1 MRHSRSVFQALPK
14 LHQIKPSLRPAAGA
28 ISCKTWRFLNP
39 HSQIHWH
46 FHQIDPD
53 RPEKHFHFSHFLMSE
68 SHPAQWT
75 GSWKKGDENTYH
87 TPFID
92 SSLCMS
98 KGLCRKLQMSLEG
111 PSKKFFRFYFRK
123 SNPTHM
129 PRYTDVHIESHCKQR
144 FSPESKVC
152 GIPRLYL
159 KCFGYVPHRC
169 MKSAPTFRQGTSG
182 ENQFEGH
189 HPFWTGFFLDCLAHS
204 RAWSFSCKY
213 AWSVAKLAKHTWI
226 HATPLLAALLKATT
240 IFLQHISYIIYHQL
254 YINMHIHL
262 LTQQRRK
269 WFRLSF
275 LGVAKECI

>member
-14 LHQIKPSLRPAAGA
+14 FHQIKPSLRPAAGA

-182 ENQFEGH
+182 EKNSKVTILSGLVSFWIAWRTQGPG
-189 HPFWTGFFLDCLAHS
+189 PF
-204 RAWSFSCKY
+204 
-213 AWSVAKLAKHTWI
+213 
-226 HATPLLAALLKATT
+226 HA
-240 IFLQHISYIIYHQL
+240 
-254 YINMHIHL
+254 NMHGVL
-262 LTQQRRK
+262 PSWQNTPESTQHH
-269 WFRLSF
+269 
-275 LGVAKECI
+275 C

>member
-1 MRHSRSVFQALPK
+1 MRHSRSVFQAPPK
-14 LHQIKPSLRPAAGA
+14 FHQIKPSLRPAAGA

-75 GSWKKGDENTYH
+75 GSWKKGDEDTYH

-92 SSLCMS
+92 INSPACAWVRVFAGSF
-98 KGLCRKLQMSLEG
+98 KMSLEG

-123 SNPTHM
+123 SNETSHAPIH
-129 PRYTDVHIESHCKQR
+129 DVHIESHCKQR
-144 FSPESKVC
+144 FQSWEQGMWDSQALPQVLWLCTC
-152 GIPRLYL
+152 GAWNQRPYRL
-159 KCFGYVPHRC
+159 
-169 MKSAPTFRQGTSG
+169 FRQGI
-182 ENQFEGH
+182 
-189 HPFWTGFFLDCLAHS
+189 FWTGFFLDCLAHS

-240 IFLQHISYIIYHQL
+240 IFLQHIS
-254 YINMHIHL
+254 
-262 LTQQRRK
+262 
-269 WFRLSF
+269 
-275 LGVAKECI
+275 